1 MADAGERQYLE
12 LPVHPGA
19 AAQARRHVRATL
31 ARWRMDGLAETAQ
44 LVVSELVTNAVK
56 ACRDARLAAAR
67 GDVLDDATPRGT
79 RRDAGDGPISGGDGA
94 RPRDLCA
101 TGAMNDIADAD
112 DLGEAAATSRAGF
125 FRRCVGLHVYR
136 SGSMVIVEV
145 WDPSRTPPTL
155 KNASLDE
162 EGGRGLMLVDVLAEK
177 WGYRWPVPG
186 GKVVW
191 CALAAD
197 ADLAW
202 ASGPAAGED
211 GEHDAEHG
219 DREKEGVGA
228 FEARHELVDGDRR
241 QP

>member
-12 LPVHPGA
+12 LPVHPSA
-19 AAQARRHVRATL
+19 ASQARLHVRAML
-31 ARWRMDGLAETAQ
+31 ALWRMDGLADTAE

-56 ACRDARLAAAR
+56 AGRDVGAAAG
-67 GDVLDDATPRGT
+67 GDVLADAKA
-79 RRDAGDGPISGGDGA
+79 DH
-94 RPRDLCA
+94 A
-101 TGAMNDIADAD
+101 TGHTPPRHARCHQTHPTHQPHPTHPTHQSHQ
-112 DLGEAAATSRAGF
+112 GHQGRPGSRR
-125 FRRCVGLHVYR
+125 RRCHRIGLDVYR
-136 SGSMVIVEV
+136 SGALVVVEV

-197 ADLAW
+197 ADLSWELA
-202 ASGPAAGED
+202 AAAGPG
-211 GEHDAEHG
+211 GEGDAEQR
-219 DREKEGVGA
+219 DREQEGEGA
-228 FEARHELVDGDRR
+228 LEADHELVDRDRR
-241 QP
+241 QA